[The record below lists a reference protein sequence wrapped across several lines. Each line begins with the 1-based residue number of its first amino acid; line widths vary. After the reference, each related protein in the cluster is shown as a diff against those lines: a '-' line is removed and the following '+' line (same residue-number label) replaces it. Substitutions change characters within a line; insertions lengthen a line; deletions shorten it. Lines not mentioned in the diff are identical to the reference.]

1 MCFYNDIY
9 KITIL
14 VEKWGFLEIRF
25 LIRFSDSTLMSIK
38 YIFSTYLFLLIF
50 STYLFTR
57 KKFSKSRFWDKLSTE
72 DKATIKTGCL
82 ESVQNEQ
89 EKSGDDT
96 TLISFKLTF

>member
-38 YIFSTYLFLLIF
+38 YIFSTYFF
-50 STYLFTR
+50 YLFFRHTYSLGRSFRNPDSGTNCQLRIKRRLRQAALKVFRMNRRSQVMTR
-57 KKFSKSRFWDKLSTE
+57 H
-72 DKATIKTGCL
+72 
-82 ESVQNEQ
+82 
-89 EKSGDDT
+89 
-96 TLISFKLTF
+96 

>member
-38 YIFSTYLFLLIF
+38 YIFSTYLFLIIYSLGRSF
-50 STYLFTR
+50 R
-57 KKFSKSRFWDKLSTE
+57 NPD
-72 DKATIKTGCL
+72 
-82 ESVQNEQ
+82 
-89 EKSGDDT
+89 SGT
-96 TLISFKLTF
+96 N